1 MIDSLNNDNQLAQ
14 QNNEVTK
21 IQSWPES
28 HVVPLTPQCPLLLVG
43 SGGRNSDK
51 LFVLLHL
58 LNKKKNELLFF

>member
-28 HVVPLTPQCPLLLVG
+28 HVVPLTPQCPLLPVG
-43 SGGRNSDK
+43 SGGRNSD
-51 LFVLLHL
+51 
-58 LNKKKNELLFF
+58 